1 MAIAAERNAVKIYT
15 EYDAQRRAEEI
26 ASERLAN
33 ITDQIAE
40 ITANMLS
47 IIKSNQLLTAEL
59 QQARKSATRYVK
71 ACIAYEEIYEHL
83 PADIKSKYREI
94 EKEVL
99 SENDY
104 FKEGE

>member
-26 ASERLAN
+26 ASDRLAN

-47 IIKSNQLLTAEL
+47 IIKSNQLLTEEL
-59 QQARKSATRYVK
+59 QRARKSATRCMP
-71 ACIAYEEIYEHL
+71 AML
-83 PADIKSKYREI
+83 PPCRARILTS
-94 EKEVL
+94 
-99 SENDY
+99 
-104 FKEGE
+104 